1 MEKAKEYFIAGESVT
16 VESATNG
23 FVVHSELGA
32 TICGDIPQ
40 MVEAVLKTTTNHAHF
55 VALAEAKKAQEEAN
69 SAPGEA
75 EDAEFEAVVEAAEVA
90 A

>member
-1 MEKAKEYFIAGESVT
+1 MENAKEYFIAGESVT

-40 MVEAVLKTTTNHAHF
+40 MVEAVLKTTTNHEHF
-55 VALAEAKKAQEEAN
+55 VALAEAKKAQEAN
-69 SAPGEA
+69 PAEEEA
-75 EDAEFEAVVEAAEVA
+75 EDAEFEAAEVA